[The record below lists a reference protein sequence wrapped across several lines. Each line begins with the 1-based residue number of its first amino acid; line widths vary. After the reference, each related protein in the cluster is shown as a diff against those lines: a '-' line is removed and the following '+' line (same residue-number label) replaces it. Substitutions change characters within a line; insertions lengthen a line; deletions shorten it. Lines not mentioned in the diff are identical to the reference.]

1 MYPSPRP
8 CEGGWDPR
16 PCAGYNS
23 ACSHFWI
30 SEPTHRHERTDW
42 RLGMEDWHE
51 KAWTANQHQRDR
63 LPRKDGAG
71 ASDCGRSAVHPPSTP
86 PQTVSDIFHTLA
98 FDRLSL
104 LLRRRCQAARPP
116 RTYSTGQLEACYL
129 QIGEGYT
136 RSFKWRVDPKVEEVP
151 LILFFC
157 LIDKHSGNFLTL
169 KFFQKTMGNFLENFI
184 QNFPPKNHQEIFD
197 EFFYLYF

>member
-1 MYPSPRP
+1 MASNLTWSKNELIIFCRTCRSLLPLFATFLSFVFSGGGAIIYPPHP
-8 CEGGWDPR
+8 CEGGSDPR

-23 ACSHFWI
+23 TCSHFWI
-30 SEPTHRHERTDW
+30 SEPTLRHERTDW

-51 KAWTANQHQRDR
+51 KAWTANQNQRDR

-86 PQTVSDIFHTLA
+86 QTVYDIFPTLA

-116 RTYSTGQLEACYL
+116 RTYSTGQLKACYL
-129 QIGEGYT
+129 QNGEGYN
-136 RSFKWRVDPKVEEVP
+136 RSFK
-151 LILFFC
+151 C
-157 LIDKHSGNFLTL
+157 A
-169 KFFQKTMGNFLENFI
+169 
-184 QNFPPKNHQEIFD
+184 
-197 EFFYLYF
+197 